1 MPFQSFTKNIKKNF
15 KKILNGVKYGDNH
28 RVPLRY
34 LETHSSNP
42 SSFYKF
48 PQELED
54 KPLDYYQSFP
64 KLSIE
69 ILIALFSSIGVRYV
83 PEVTIYELGHKTPKK
98 AFEDFC
104 MTFGEEDDLVNSF
117 NLNRVIGR
125 LQTMDAL
132 RKDEPY
138 DSRPIYDALANMNL
152 AEADRLIDEMKK
164 LKRKIDDTNA
174 F

>member
-1 MPFQSFTKNIKKNF
+1 
-15 KKILNGVKYGDNH
+15 
-28 RVPLRY
+28 
-34 LETHSSNP
+34 
-42 SSFYKF
+42 
-48 PQELED
+48 
-54 KPLDYYQSFP
+54 
-64 KLSIE
+64 
-69 ILIALFSSIGVRYV
+69 VRYV

-104 MTFGEEDDLVNSF
+104 MTFGEEDDVVNSF

-164 LKRKIDDTNA
+164 LKKEDR
-174 F
+174 